1 MKQLFCMP
9 TSPISDESHK
19 QTTTRRNTLKLAGG
33 AATTVVLATGP
44 TTAQSLFDLTIDG
57 PAEAVAGDEVTISL
71 EAQAAQSQISAF
83 QIAPDEQ
90 SDHINDYEDLTVTT
104 TAETQ
109 IEEPDFIAYSEL
121 QEEVTVEWTGSI
133 PETAQP
139 DETVTLA
146 GDALDDPQNRQLFS
160 HTVTVTD
167 EQSEDSQT
175 NEGEGDNTT
184 SESESSESTP
194 GFGIMSGISA
204 IGATGY
210 ILKRRLSGDSE

>member
-9 TSPISDESHK
+9 ASPTSDESHK
-19 QTTTRRNTLKLAGG
+19 QTTTRRNALKLAGG
-33 AATTVVLATGP
+33 ATTTVVLATAP
-44 TTAQSLFDLTIDG
+44 TTAQSLFDLAIDG
-57 PAEAVAGDEVTISL
+57 PSEAVAGDEVTISL
-71 EAQAAQSQISAF
+71 EAQAAQGQVSAF

-90 SDHINDYEDLTVTT
+90 SDHVNEYDNLTVTT

-133 PETAQP
+133 PESAQP
-139 DETVTLA
+139 DETVALA
-146 GDALDDPQNRQLFS
+146 GDVLDEAQNRQLFS
-160 HTVTVTD
+160 HTVTVTE
-167 EQSEDSQT
+167 EQSEESQ
-175 NEGEGDNTT
+175 NEDEEGDNTT
-184 SESESSESTP
+184 SESESSESIP

-210 ILKRRLSGDSE
+210 VLKRRLSGDAE